1 MTKNPPTDNEQHSLS
16 RSLVLHLLPGVLIL
30 LFFAALAPVL
40 RSLGFPSLLAQF
52 LAVTFALIPF
62 ELGCILYQ
70 AKRQNR
76 TWSLKGIVL
85 YREKIPNWQ
94 YVAFIPP
101 LLAWALV
108 CFILI
113 SPPIDKV
120 LIESYFS
127 WLPDWFFLYIE
138 PGAYSKGALWLTWFV
153 GVLFNGLAGPMVE
166 ELYFRGYL
174 LPRVSRLKGWAPIW
188 NVVLFSVYHFFTP
201 WQNPARILALLPG
214 AHLIQWKKNIYLGM
228 IPHCLLNTTGMLL
241 MLPLLLK

>member
-1 MTKNPPTDNEQHSLS
+1 MHPPANNEQHSLWT
-16 RSLVLHLLPGVLIL
+16 SLILHLLPGALIL
-30 LFFAALAPVL
+30 LFFVAMAPVL

-52 LAVTFALIPF
+52 LAVTFVLIPF
-62 ELGCILYQ
+62 ELGYILYQ
-70 AKRQNR
+70 AKKQNK

-85 YREKIPNWQ
+85 YREKIPIWQ
-94 YVAFIPP
+94 YVAVIPP
-101 LLAWALV
+101 LLAWALI

-113 SPPIDKV
+113 SPPIDKY
-120 LIESYFS
+120 LIEGYFS
-127 WLPDWFFLYIE
+127 WLPGWFFLHIE
-138 PGAYSKGALWLTWFV
+138 PEAYSKGALWLTWLV
-153 GVLFNGLAGPMVE
+153 GVLFNGLAGPIVE

-174 LPRVSRLKGWAPIW
+174 LPRVSRLKGWAPVW

-214 AHLIQWKKNIYLGM
+214 TYLIRWKKNIYLGM